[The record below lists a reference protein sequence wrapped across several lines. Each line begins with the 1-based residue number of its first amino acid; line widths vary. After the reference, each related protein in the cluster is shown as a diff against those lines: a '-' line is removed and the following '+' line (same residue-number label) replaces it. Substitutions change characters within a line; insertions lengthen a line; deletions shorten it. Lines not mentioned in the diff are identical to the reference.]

1 MKKMLCMALWCL
13 FVTTLFAQPA
23 RGNNALLWKVSGK
36 GLSQPSYL
44 FGTYHFLTN
53 AFIDTLPAVK
63 AAYGNSKAV
72 AGELVID
79 SSLQP
84 AVMQAAILNGT
95 TLKQLLPD
103 TLYTKAA
110 TWFKSEAGVDLAVF
124 NNFNPV
130 TVMTLA
136 MAIAQQKYFPNKPGE
151 VQLDTYFQQEGK
163 KDGKKILGLETVDV
177 QINALYKQ
185 LSLQRQVEL
194 LNELF
199 NGKDS
204 LKQSIDKM
212 NRAYI
217 SQDMEELQQE
227 MYSSSYKPEEIKVLL
242 DDRNSHWAQEL
253 PAIMQQQ
260 PVFVAVGA
268 LHLVGKSGLVSQLRA
283 QGYTVTPVNIKA
295 ALVQ

>member
-1 MKKMLCMALWCL
+1 MKKELYMVLLGL
-13 FVTTLFAQPA
+13 FLATATLFAQPSKSD
-23 RGNNALLWKVSGK
+23 NALLWKVSGK

-53 AFIDTLPAVK
+53 AFIDTMPAVK
-63 AAYGNSKAV
+63 TAYASTKAV

-79 SSLQP
+79 SALQP
-84 AVMQAAILNGT
+84 SVMQAALLNGT
-95 TLKQLLPD
+95 TLKQVLPD

-110 TWFKSEAGVDLAVF
+110 AWFKKEAGMDLVML
-124 NNFNPV
+124 NNFNPI

-163 KDGKKILGLETVDV
+163 KDGKKILGLETMDV
-177 QINALYKQ
+177 QINALFKQ

-199 NGKDS
+199 NDS

-212 NRAYI
+212 NNAYT
-217 SQDMEELQQE
+217 SQNMDQLQKE
-227 MYSSSYKPEEIKVLL
+227 MYTGSYTPEEIKVLL
-242 DDRNSHWAQEL
+242 DDRNSHWVQEL

-268 LHLVGKSGLVSQLRA
+268 LHLVGKNGLVNQLRA
-283 QGYTVTPVNIKA
+283 LGFTVTPINTKRE
-295 ALVQ
+295 